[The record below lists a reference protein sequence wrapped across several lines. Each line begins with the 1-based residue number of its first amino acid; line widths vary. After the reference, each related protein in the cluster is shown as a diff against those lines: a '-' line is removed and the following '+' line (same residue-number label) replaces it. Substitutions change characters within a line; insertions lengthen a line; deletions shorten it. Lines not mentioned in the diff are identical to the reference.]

1 MASQPNFKISPGMPS
16 GPTDLFFPI
25 ADSRFLKMLILMVNG
40 LPESVDWICGV
51 FRSQL
56 NTDA

>member
-1 MASQPNFKISPGMPS
+1 
-16 GPTDLFFPI
+16 
-25 ADSRFLKMLILMVNG
+25 MVNV
-40 LPESVDWICGV
+40 LPESVDWINGL